1 MARLNRTGDGA
12 AISRIVFVTI
22 LIAVAVYALLI
33 INGAA
38 AVRSQ
43 NLQVKVISFGP
54 LRLYEMSRAQQDGGY
69 LVSMR
74 VLTGTFQYIFLT
86 LCVAL
91 ICAGW
96 RLRKL
101 HRKSA

>member
-1 MARLNRTGDGA
+1 MARLNRTGDGVV
-12 AISRIVFVTI
+12 ISRIVFVTI
-22 LIAVAVYALLI
+22 LIAVVVYALLI

-54 LRLYEMSRAQQDGGY
+54 LRLYEMARERQEGGY

-74 VLTGTFQYIFLT
+74 VLSGTLHYLLLT
-86 LCVAL
+86 LCVAFVGV
-91 ICAGW
+91 GW

-101 HRKSA
+101 HRKSG